1 MKYHNKKVYGFD
13 SKKEKRRFDELKILQ
28 RIGEISDLKTQVPF
42 ELIPTQKGKD
52 GKTLERPVKYI
63 ADFTYTDKNGKF
75 VVEDVKSPVTRT
87 KDYVIKRKLMLF
99 IHQIR
104 ITEI

>member
-28 RIGEISDLKTQVPF
+28 RVGEISDLKTQVPF
-42 ELIPTQKGKD
+42 ELIPTQKDKD

-63 ADFTYTDKNGKF
+63 ADFTYADKNGKF

>member
-28 RIGEISDLKTQVPF
+28 RIGEIRDLKTQVPF
-42 ELIPTQKGKD
+42 ELIPAQKDKD
-52 GKTLERPVKYI
+52 GKTIERAVKYI
-63 ADFTYTDKNGKF
+63 ADFTYADKNGMF
-75 VVEDVKSPVTRT
+75 VVEDVKSPATRT
-87 KDYVIKRKLMLF
+87 KDYIIKRKLMLF
-99 IHQIR
+99 VYKIR